1 MYSIWICPDTLRSQ
15 KSSIVSYG
23 LQELERLGEVKYRQP
38 DYDLM
43 RLIVIH
49 LGASNEDNELI
60 GFLNTLFDETGLV
73 QARKDAMEEKYH
85 IPMTA
90 DITEVMN
97 AMCNLSQGIE
107 ARGIKIGEKRGIVIG
122 ETRGIE
128 KERLENLRSL
138 MKNLGFSKE
147 QAMSAIGIPSEQQA
161 RYAAQ
166 I

>member
-1 MYSIWICPDTLRSQ
+1 MCRLLFALS
-15 KSSIVSYG
+15 K
-23 LQELERLGEVKYRQP
+23 RLGEVKYRQP

-60 GFLNTLFDETGLV
+60 GFLNTLFDETRPV
-73 QARKDAMEEKYH
+73 QARKDAMEEKCH

-97 AMCNLSQGIE
+97 KMCNLSNGIE
-107 ARGIKIGEKRGIVIG
+107 ARGMMIGERRGIAIGEKRG

-128 KERLENLRSL
+128 KERLENRRSL

-161 RYAAQ
+161 KYAAQ